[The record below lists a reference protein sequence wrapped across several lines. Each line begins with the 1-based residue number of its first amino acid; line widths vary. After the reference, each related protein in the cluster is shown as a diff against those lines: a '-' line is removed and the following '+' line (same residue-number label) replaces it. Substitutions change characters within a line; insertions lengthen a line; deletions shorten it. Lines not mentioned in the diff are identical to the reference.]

1 MFLLCIR
8 FTILTYYFFPLLF
21 YTRIH
26 SVIFTTLNFERLN
39 IVLGHLFAESN
50 GKSFSEAFLS
60 DGEKVVSKVSREK
73 VVADGDRGSSYERGL
88 DDLENA
94 TASVKEDNVAAAVA
108 GVGVGAGMWGAGGVQ
123 GRPVLVALTPV
134 EVAVVEPILLPT
146 R

>member
-1 MFLLCIR
+1 M
-8 FTILTYYFFPLLF
+8 
-21 YTRIH
+21 
-26 SVIFTTLNFERLN
+26 IFTTLNFERLN

-60 DGEKVVSKVSREK
+60 NGEKVISKVIREK
-73 VVADGDRGSSYERGL
+73 VVADGERGSSYERSL

-94 TASVKEDNVAAAVA
+94 KVSVKEDISAAAVV
-108 GVGVGAGMWGAGGVQ
+108 VGVGIGAGAGDAQ
-123 GRPVLVALTPV
+123 GRPALVALTPV

>member
-1 MFLLCIR
+1 LTLC
-8 FTILTYYFFPLLF
+8 TYYLYPLLL
-21 YTRIH
+21 YSPIL
-26 SVIFTTLNFERLN
+26 SVIFTTLNFERMN

-60 DGEKVVSKVSREK
+60 DGEKVVSKVCREK
-73 VVADGDRGSSYERGL
+73 VVADGERGSAYERGL

-94 TASVKEDNVAAAVA
+94 KVSVREDIGA
-108 GVGVGAGMWGAGGVQ
+108 GVGIGIGAGAGGVQ
-123 GRPVLVALTPV
+123 GRAVLVALTPV

>member
-1 MFLLCIR
+1 MVSPP
-8 FTILTYYFFPLLF
+8 FPCS
-21 YTRIH
+21 YPRTD

-50 GKSFSEAFLS
+50 GKSFSEAFLNN
-60 DGEKVVSKVSREK
+60 GEKVISKVVREK
-73 VVADGDRGSSYERGL
+73 VVADGERGSSYERGL

-94 TASVKEDNVAAAVA
+94 KVSVKEDISAAVA
-108 GVGVGAGMWGAGGVQ
+108 GVGIGAGAWGAGDVQ

>member
-1 MFLLCIR
+1 M
-8 FTILTYYFFPLLF
+8 
-21 YTRIH
+21 
-26 SVIFTTLNFERLN
+26 IFTTLNFERLN

-60 DGEKVVSKVSREK
+60 NGEKVISKVIREK
-73 VVADGDRGSSYERGL
+73 VVADGERGSSYERGL

-94 TASVKEDNVAAAVA
+94 KVSVKEDISAAVVVGVGIGA
-108 GVGVGAGMWGAGGVQ
+108 GTGVGAGAWGAGDAQ

-146 R
+146 RLVHEWRAE

>member
-1 MFLLCIR
+1 M
-8 FTILTYYFFPLLF
+8 
-21 YTRIH
+21 
-26 SVIFTTLNFERLN
+26 IFTTLNFERMN

-73 VVADGDRGSSYERGL
+73 VVADGERGSSYERGL

-94 TASVKEDNVAAAVA
+94 RVSVREDIGA
-108 GVGVGAGMWGAGGVQ
+108 GVGIGIGAGGVQ
-123 GRPVLVALTPV
+123 GRAVLVALTPV

>member
-1 MFLLCIR
+1 M
-8 FTILTYYFFPLLF
+8 
-21 YTRIH
+21 
-26 SVIFTTLNFERLN
+26 IFTTLNFERLN

-60 DGEKVVSKVSREK
+60 NGEKIISKVIREK
-73 VVADGDRGSSYERGL
+73 VVADGIRGSSYERGL

-94 TASVKEDNVAAAVA
+94 KVSVKEDISAAGA
-108 GVGVGAGMWGAGGVQ
+108 VGVGIGAGTGAWGAGDAQ